1 MIPYVT
7 GDRFETNDSCR
18 PGSPNPTRNAT
29 MMIGVPRKKSVY
41 ATAKTRNGAAPRPG
55 RPRTMAM
62 PRASTR
68 TSVSAITI
76 IRMFT
81 WKPAQTSGSA
91 SLKLCGLKNLSRTSR
106 RAFISS
112 LLQYGHL
119 REVDREPLLLQLRD
133 RPVRPQ
139 RLDCRV
145 DHRLQLRA
153 LLEHRAVLLV
163 RDDLSRDGAVLAG
176 ARLPLARDDRRV
188 EDQCVA
194 LVDLHGGERGGRRR
208 IGERRLRRMEL
219 RLDPVEAGRVRLRAG
234 LHLLQV
240 REAVRRRRLLR
251 EQHALV
257 RVEVARREVDGPL
270 ALRGDRRLLE
280 RDVELLR
287 AGSEEAVPRREDP
300 VDLADLQVRGDR
312 FREIDLVALRVRDLV
327 AADGAAGKADRGI
340 AEGDR
345 EGAGVE
351 RRGCR
356 RSGSCGRQFLKVADQ
371 ALAALEH
378 DPLRERARFHP
389 SLDALDEQPVLLAD
403 LVVELQEL
411 GDPAL
416 VGVRREE
423 VVEEPRAPAGRQRV
437 DRPDRDV
444 RAPREDVDPGVRPQ
458 EVELAARD
466 LAGDVEVLRR
476 VLAHR
481 PELRRDETA
490 RLEPVRVEP
499 DVDDVAEARV
509 RDLAVVALEEVLADD
524 LPVRVQLPL
533 DAVAERERVDV
544 EDLGDEFRH
553 LAESLGE
560 RRRVGVE
567 VDEDERPPRVDLH
580 RHETE
585 ALLLESRLGLRA
597 RRREQ
602 AAVQS
607 VRPCVVRALQ
617 RRSATLALGDREA
630 AVPADVHEGPQLPVL
645 ARACNDYR
653 SHPDLGREERA
664 AFRKLPHVSDVL
676 PMRAEDPLL
685 LAVQRL
691 GIG

>member
-1 MIPYVT
+1 MLPYVT
-7 GDRFETNDSCR
+7 GDRFETNESCR
-18 PGSPNPTRNAT
+18 PGRPNPTRNAT

-68 TSVSAITI
+68 TSASAITI

-139 RLDCRV
+139 RLDRRV

-163 RDDLSRDGAVLAG
+163 RDDLSRNGAVLAG
-176 ARLPLARDDRRV
+176 ARLTLARDDRRV
-188 EDQCVA
+188 EDQRRA
-194 LVDLHGGERGGRRR
+194 LVDLHGRERGRRRR
-208 IGERRLRRMEL
+208 IGKRRLRRMEL

-240 REAVRRRRLLR
+240 REAARRRRLLR

-356 RSGSCGRQFLKVADQ
+356 RSGRGGHRRRQCRDDNEDRDETLHRWSSWFENGGKAECT
-371 ALAALEH
+371 AIRWIRKA
-378 DPLRERARFHP
+378 PRP
-389 SLDALDEQPVLLAD
+389 SIPESA
-403 LVVELQEL
+403 
-411 GDPAL
+411 GS
-416 VGVRREE
+416 GVRCAGARCRPEG
-423 VVEEPRAPAGRQRV
+423 RALPCLAGRPRRAAGPPC
-437 DRPDRDV
+437 RPDR
-444 RAPREDVDPGVRPQ
+444 RTPGT
-458 EVELAARD
+458 
-466 LAGDVEVLRR
+466 RR
-476 VLAHR
+476 
-481 PELRRDETA
+481 
-490 RLEPVRVEP
+490 
-499 DVDDVAEARV
+499 
-509 RDLAVVALEEVLADD
+509 
-524 LPVRVQLPL
+524 
-533 DAVAERERVDV
+533 
-544 EDLGDEFRH
+544 
-553 LAESLGE
+553 S
-560 RRRVGVE
+560 
-567 VDEDERPPRVDLH
+567 
-580 RHETE
+580 
-585 ALLLESRLGLRA
+585 SA
-597 RRREQ
+597 RRCPARRSSRG
-602 AAVQS
+602 S
-607 VRPCVVRALQ
+607 VRSGRA
-617 RRSATLALGDREA
+617 
-630 AVPADVHEGPQLPVL
+630 
-645 ARACNDYR
+645 
-653 SHPDLGREERA
+653 
-664 AFRKLPHVSDVL
+664 
-676 PMRAEDPLL
+676 
-685 LAVQRL
+685 
-691 GIG
+691 